1 MLSDAPNIVAVID
14 KFLLDA
20 LQESNVIENDNVQH
34 YIRSS
39 WEVVA
44 QDRVNPRIEVEIKE
58 IVCGS

>member
-1 MLSDAPNIVAVID
+1 MVAVID

-20 LQESNVIENDNVQH
+20 LQEHNIIVQDNIQY
-34 YIRSS
+34 YIASS